1 MRAQQGGKKMLSKT
15 LAAAAAAMLVV
26 SPCMAAEL
34 PAFSDAGARRSGAV
48 AAAYFKVPLGGG
60 TQARAP
66 HAGLKLSMRHDYR
79 HAGAQ
84 TARVIQADGLDLR
97 LDGMRKPSLYL
108 AGQRVDTREAR
119 KQHLGP
125 VGSVVTIAVLA
136 AAAVGIYFVA
146 RAIDDSG
153 EE

>member
-1 MRAQQGGKKMLSKT
+1 MLSKT
-15 LAAAAAAMLVV
+15 MAAAAAAMMMA

-34 PAFSDAGARRSGAV
+34 PDFQDAGARRSGAV

-60 TQARAP
+60 ARTKAP

-97 LDGMRKPSLYL
+97 IDGKSKPSLYL
-108 AGQRVDTREAR
+108 AGQRVDTAEAR
-119 KQHLGP
+119 KQNLGP
-125 VGSVVTIAVLA
+125 VGTAVTLAILA
-136 AAAVGIYFVA
+136 AAAVGVYFVA